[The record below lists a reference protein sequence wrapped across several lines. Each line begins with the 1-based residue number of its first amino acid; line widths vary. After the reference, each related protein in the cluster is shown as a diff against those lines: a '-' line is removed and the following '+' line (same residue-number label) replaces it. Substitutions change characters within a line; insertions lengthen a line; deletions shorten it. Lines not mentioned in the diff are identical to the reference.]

1 MASAFA
7 ASLLLRDPCSLKKRE
22 RVAAALLLR
31 QMRFACRHIRFG
43 RPIESVAG
51 LYRLLGLPSDD
62 AVGELLQKGEG
73 AITDE
78 LMAVDAERAEY
89 ADAAG

>member
-1 MASAFA
+1 MAKGRGDARRVMASAFA
-7 ASLLLRDPCSLKKRE
+7 ASPPARPVQPKKRE

-51 LYRLLGLPSDD
+51 LYRPPPQRRRG
-62 AVGELLQKGEG
+62 G
-73 AITDE
+73 
-78 LMAVDAERAEY
+78 
-89 ADAAG
+89 